1 MVDIPFKR
9 KFPNLS
15 SFLCQCS
22 RDDDGTVS
30 LSSPKFYNFLG
41 SLSFSKI
48 QVSNDMMFLCR
59 QKNTT
64 NVYNRGTETCTQL
77 DASERHL

>member
-1 MVDIPFKR
+1 MLQCLCLLP
-9 KFPNLS
+9 
-15 SFLCQCS
+15 SF
-22 RDDDGTVS
+22 TI
-30 LSSPKFYNFLG
+30 FWG

-59 QKNTT
+59 RKNTT

-77 DASERHL
+77 DASERHLGIKLKRKNKHERTVIL